1 VPKHSPGTLPE
12 AKQASG
18 EAVPICDILE
28 DPRHTAEQAARV
40 AAHMRTTGPI
50 LPEGARL
57 SLSGSAEPG
66 WRAVMVWDST
76 EARDR
81 FFAERLVPAYEAVC
95 LSLDGLTRTE
105 FEVQMLT
112 AGDLFGAPRP
122 T

>member
-1 VPKHSPGTLPE
+1 VPF
-12 AKQASG
+12 
-18 EAVPICDILE
+18 CNILE
-28 DPRHTAEQAARV
+28 NPRHTAEQAERV
-40 AAHMRTTGPI
+40 AAHMRTTGPA

-57 SLSGSAEPG
+57 FLSGSAEPG
-66 WRAVMVWDST
+66 WRAVIVWDST

-81 FFAERLVPAYEAVC
+81 FFAERLVPAYEAVGV
-95 LSLDGLTRTE
+95 SLDSVARTE